1 MAAVKNHAKA
11 GGRKAGVPNKAT
23 RELRE
28 IAAEFSPE
36 AIETAVKLMRNGKVA
51 AAARLQ
57 AVNIIL
63 DRAHGK
69 PPQATV
75 LTGPND
81 GPLEIAEI
89 TDDLRARAFI
99 AFAKRHNIP
108 LLADPKET

>member
-1 MAAVKNHAKA
+1 M
-11 GGRKAGVPNKAT
+11 PNKLT

-28 IAAEFSPE
+28 LAKDYGEEALEVAA
-36 AIETAVKLMRNGKVA
+36 KLMRNGRTA
-51 AAARLQ
+51 PAARLQ
-57 AVNIIL
+57 AVTIIL
-63 DRAHGK
+63 DRAYGK

-81 GPLEIAEI
+81 GPIEIAEI

-108 LLADPKET
+108 LLADPTKET